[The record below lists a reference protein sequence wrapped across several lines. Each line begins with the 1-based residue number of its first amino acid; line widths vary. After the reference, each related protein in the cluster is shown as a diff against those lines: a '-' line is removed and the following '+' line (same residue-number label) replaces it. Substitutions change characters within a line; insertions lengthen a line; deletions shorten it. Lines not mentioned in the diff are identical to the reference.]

1 MRKPADF
8 VRLVWAM
15 LLLALVQSWGAVT
28 HMHALP
34 ETRAAAVVA
43 DANAVAPAAAA
54 AAAAATA
61 AIADTDEAPDDGTTD
76 CHCLW
81 CSPRLHLLLSVA
93 IVARL
98 LRIVLRLLSR
108 VWIDLTVPTW
118 RTRFLSPPPSRAPPA
133 LHCAAA

>member
-1 MRKPADF
+1 MRKHADF

-34 ETRAAAVVA
+34 EARAAAVAV
-43 DANAVAPAAAA
+43 DAAAVAPVAAA
-54 AAAAATA
+54 A
-61 AIADTDEAPDDGTTD
+61 AIADTDEAPDHGTTD

-81 CSPRLHLLLSVA
+81 CSPRLHLFLSVA

-98 LRIVLRLLSR
+98 LCIVLRLLSR
-108 VWIDLTVPTW
+108 VRVDIPVPTW
-118 RTRFLSPPPSRAPPA
+118 RTCFLSPPPSRAPPA